1 MKRRARGFTLLEV
14 MIGLALLGFAL
25 AVLIK
30 SAAGNIFNAQQ
41 AQMIGVVTD
50 LSRGKM
56 YDIEEGLLKDGFQDT
71 DHNSQGAFDMEGW
84 PLITWTAKVEEVEL
98 PSWKDLQAMAS
109 GHAKKMMG
117 SNGVGGSDAFGLS
130 SGSGSAVKLGSNG
143 LPLNLQNLGSAF
155 GSGSAGD
162 ISAILGSDAL
172 GAGSLNAFQNSALG
186 SMLGQFGGLG
196 GAGFGSDTAD
206 SAGANAIQSNYA
218 MVQET
223 LKVSIRKVTLVVSWK
238 VGGDANDL
246 KTVAFF
252 TDAAAMDKVLQGL
265 GANGSASGSGAGSG
279 TGTGSGSTKGTGS
292 GSTRGTTGLGTGS
305 K

>member
-1 MKRRARGFTLLEV
+1 MRRFARGFTLLEV

-56 YDIEEGLLKDGFQDT
+56 YDVEEGLLKDGFQDT
-71 DHNSQGAFDMEGW
+71 DQNSQGAFDNEGW
-84 PLITWTAKVEEVEL
+84 PLVTWTAKVEEVEL
-98 PSWKDLQAMAS
+98 PSWKDLQAMAT

-117 SNGVGGSDAFGLS
+117 SNGSAGGF
-130 SGSGSAVKLGSNG
+130 GSGSAIKLGSNG
-143 LPLNLQNLGSAF
+143 LPLNLQDLGSAF

-162 ISAILGSDAL
+162 IAAILGSDAL

-186 SMLGQFGGLG
+186 SMLGQFGGLA

-206 SAGANAIQSNYA
+206 SAGANLIQQQYSL
-218 MVQET
+218 VQQV

-265 GANGSASGSGAGSG
+265 GATGSASGSDS
-279 TGTGSGSTKGTGS
+279 GSGSTKGPGTGS
-292 GSTRGTTGLGTGS
+292 GTTRTSTSTTGLGTGS